1 MVESAQV
8 GLIAFGPNSTTIVA
22 EPASG
27 PSMRERRIVVSLSVA
42 GPASP
47 RCHLSANRCRSALD
61 AAPGA
66 HCALPEGI
74 NTRMGHIQ
82 HDTNSDR
89 KGRVGD
95 GSANTLKLR
104 ENYLA

>member
-1 MVESAQV
+1 MPHLLHTV
-8 GLIAFGPNSTTIVA
+8 
-22 EPASG
+22 
-27 PSMRERRIVVSLSVA
+27 
-42 GPASP
+42 
-47 RCHLSANRCRSALD
+47 RCPKA
-61 AAPGA
+61 
-66 HCALPEGI
+66 GI